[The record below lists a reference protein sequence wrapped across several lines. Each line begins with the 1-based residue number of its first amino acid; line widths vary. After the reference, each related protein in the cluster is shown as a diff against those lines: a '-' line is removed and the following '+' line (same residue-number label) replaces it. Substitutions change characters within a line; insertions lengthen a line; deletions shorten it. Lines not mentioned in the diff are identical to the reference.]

1 MIMRFMSQIIVSAIR
16 LKNMSPPRVND
27 VARFLSPTG
36 SGVLPRTL
44 PSVILPVG
52 LAAVTFAEV
61 AVNGAVSA
69 VILLHDVGVVGT
81 TVVSV
86 VRSMSIQVLTRP
98 WSVLLIRRPWY
109 RARSAL
115 QRSRTLWPRLTRQ
128 AASPVVPGPV
138 PNTPVSWL

>member
-1 MIMRFMSQIIVSAIR
+1 MIMRFMSQIIVSAMR
-16 LKNMSPPRVND
+16 LKNMSPPSVNE

-81 TVVSV
+81 IVGLRGPEHVHPGLDQAL
-86 VRSMSIQVLTRP
+86 VRLAHLEPLVARRGRP
-98 WSVLLIRRPWY
+98 CRDRGRSG
-109 RARSAL
+109 RA
-115 QRSRTLWPRLTRQ
+115 
-128 AASPVVPGPV
+128 
-138 PNTPVSWL
+138 